1 MACAATAVRPSAT
14 VPANAAMHSLCCILW
29 LLFDGRDWSNA
40 GRIPGVPSPMGG
52 TGRHDLGIGGALGA
66 DPECA
71 KSAGT
76 IKGTYRTSVATG
88 ASQEPERE

>member
-1 MACAATAVRPSAT
+1 
-14 VPANAAMHSLCCILW
+14 
-29 LLFDGRDWSNA
+29 
-40 GRIPGVPSPMGG
+40 MGG